1 MNIKESASKK
11 IIEFKKLL
19 LSNGFI
25 CTNIEEK
32 QYNYEVTATKNNTKN
47 KLQVYFGKKGIRNVI
62 QGSTLSG
69 EYNEINGIISG
80 NLSFSF
86 KEKKEEIYTEYIG
99 TDETGKG
106 DYFGPLVIAG
116 MYVDEQISQFLLEL
130 GVRDSKELS
139 DPQIDRIAK
148 IIRTT
153 YPSNYSIIS
162 LNPEK
167 YNKLYEQIN
176 NVNKLLDWGHSK
188 VIENIYRTFK
198 PETIIVDQFSKAP
211 LKVSSTKDFA
221 KVNFVYMPKAEKHI
235 GVAAAS
241 ILARNEMSKWFYD
254 KINSGFKVL
263 RGASS
268 EVENAAKQ
276 IYLEHGSS
284 ALERFVKLHFKT
296 TKKIFED

>member
-1 MNIKESASKK
+1 MNIKESAKHK
-11 IIEFKKLL
+11 IAEYKELFIIK
-19 LSNGFI
+19 GFN
-25 CTNIEEK
+25 CSYIEEK
-32 QYNYEVTATKNNTKN
+32 QYNYEITVTKNNTKN

-62 QGSTLSG
+62 QGSSSSR
-69 EYNEINGIISG
+69 EYNELNSIISG

-86 KEKKEEIYTEYIG
+86 NESKEEIYTEYIG

-116 MYVDEQISQFLLEL
+116 MYVDENICKFLLEL

-139 DPQIDRIAK
+139 DPQIDKIAK
-148 IIRTT
+148 IIRNT
-153 YPSNYSIIS
+153 YPSHYSIIS
-162 LNPEK
+162 LKPEK
-167 YNKLYEQIN
+167 YNQLYEQIP

-188 VIENIYRTFK
+188 VIESIYEKHK
-198 PETIIVDQFSKAP
+198 PGTIIVDQFCKTP
-211 LKVSSTKDFA
+211 LKVSSAKDFS

-254 KINSGFKVL
+254 KIDSGIGIL
-263 RGASS
+263 RGASV
-268 EVENAAKQ
+268 EVEKAARN
-276 IYLEHGSS
+276 IYYEKGKT
-284 ALERFVKLHFKT
+284 ALEKLVKLHFKT

>member
-1 MNIKESASKK
+1 MNIKEIANKK
-11 IIEFKKLL
+11 IIEYRKKLL
-19 LSNGFI
+19 ANDFI

-32 QYNYEVTATKNNTKN
+32 QYNYEITATKNRVKN
-47 KLQVYFGKKGIRNVI
+47 KLQVYFGRKGIRNVI
-62 QGSTLSG
+62 QGSTSSK
-69 EYNEINGIISG
+69 EYFELNNIIDN

-86 KEKKEEIYTEYIG
+86 QEEQEKTFSEYIG

-116 MYVDEQISQFLLEL
+116 MYVNEEVIKFLTQL

-139 DPQIDRIAK
+139 DPEIDRIAK
-148 IIRTT
+148 IIKTT

-162 LNPEK
+162 INPDK
-167 YNKLYEQIN
+167 YNELYQDIK

-188 VIENIYRTFK
+188 IIESIYKNFK
-198 PETIIVDQFSKAP
+198 TKTIIVDQFSKTP
-211 LKVSSTKDFA
+211 LKISTAKDFSE
-221 KVNFVYMPKAEKHI
+221 VNFVYMPKAEKNI

-241 ILARNEMSKWFYD
+241 ILARNQMSKWFYA
-254 KINSGFKVL
+254 KQKSGFYVL

-268 EVENAAKQ
+268 EVESAAKK
-276 IYLEHGSS
+276 IYLENGKQI
-284 ALERFVKLHFKT
+284 LEKLVKLHFKT